1 MTLRPAGTFSRR
13 TFLKGGG
20 ALVVSFS
27 ASGLAGGLTTSN
39 ALGQPGRAAS
49 DQLDSWIAV
58 GANGRVTAYTGKCE
72 LGQGLY
78 TAQTQLIAEE
88 LRVPVG
94 HVTLVQ
100 CDTATT
106 PDQGTTSGSQSHP
119 SNFNQAN
126 LALAAAT
133 ARATLL
139 RLGAARL
146 RVPVGQLRIR
156 DGVIST
162 SADPDRGVGYGELVR
177 GERFNVPLDDAAERR
192 GSRAWTVLGTS
203 VPRLDLPALAAG
215 EQEFVHTIRVP
226 GMLHGRV
233 VRPPAVGSTLV
244 RVNERSVQDLPGFV
258 RVVVR
263 NNFVGVVAETSWA
276 AVQAVGRLEAEWT
289 PGAGLP
295 EQRDFYDS
303 LRRQQPTRDT
313 LAVDSGDVD
322 DAFGEA
328 ALVVSATYLHPYQMH
343 GSVGSSCAVADV
355 RNDTATIWS
364 ATQAVHGLRSTAA
377 ELLGLPTEHM
387 RVIFARGSGCYGLNG
402 ADTVSFDAALLSQ
415 AVGRPVRVQLSRRDE
430 MAWENYGNPYV
441 IDQRAA
447 VGADGTIVAW
457 DHESWSASLGSR
469 PGYQRPGNV
478 VTGLLAGF
486 EPAPFTPRRPAPA
499 PAGSFRN
506 RSNAAPSYVAGGGS
520 GTGTVRRERVVTHSV
535 RSHFWTGP
543 LRSPARLQNTFA
555 HESFI
560 DEIAARIGADPVEY
574 RVRHLRDPRLI
585 EVVTAAAGAARWDTR
600 PSPRPDRRRS
610 GIVTGRGIACVLYEG
625 DNGYCALVAEVEVDQ
640 ETGEIVVRRVV
651 VGHDCGPIS
660 NPDGLRNQIEGGAL
674 QGMSRALAEEV
685 TWDERRVTSDDWP
698 GYGTLDMSLQAPEI
712 ESVLINRPDERASG
726 AGETVITVVAAAIGN
741 AVFDATGA
749 RLRQVP
755 FTPDRLHSALMARG
769 V

>member
-1 MTLRPAGTFSRR
+1 MPIVRD
-13 TFLKGGG
+13 
-20 ALVVSFS
+20 
-27 ASGLAGGLTTSN
+27 
-39 ALGQPGRAAS
+39 PGRRP
-49 DQLDSWIAV
+49 
-58 GANGRVTAYTGKCE
+58 GR
-72 LGQGLY
+72 
-78 TAQTQLIAEE
+78 
-88 LRVPVG
+88 RRG
-94 HVTLVQ
+94 HQ
-100 CDTATT
+100 CDTSTT

-146 RVPVGQLRIR
+146 GVPVGRLRIR

-162 SADPDRGVGYGELVR
+162 STDPDRGVGYGELVR

-192 GSRAWTVLGTS
+192 SSRAWTVLGTS
-203 VPRLDLPALAAG
+203 VPRLDLPALAAA

-276 AVQAVGRLEAEWT
+276 AVQAASRLEAEWT

-364 ATQAVHGLRSTAA
+364 ATQAVYGLRSTAA

-441 IDQRAA
+441 IDQRGA

-506 RSNAAPSYVAGGGS
+506 RRNAAPSYVAGGGS

-535 RSHFWTGP
+535 RSHLWTGP

-585 EVVTAAAGAARWDTR
+585 EVVTAAAGAARWPKR
-600 PSPRPDRRRS
+600 
-610 GIVTGRGIACVLYEG
+610 
-625 DNGYCALVAEVEVDQ
+625 
-640 ETGEIVVRRVV
+640 
-651 VGHDCGPIS
+651 
-660 NPDGLRNQIEGGAL
+660 
-674 QGMSRALAEEV
+674 
-685 TWDERRVTSDDWP
+685 
-698 GYGTLDMSLQAPEI
+698 
-712 ESVLINRPDERASG
+712 
-726 AGETVITVVAAAIGN
+726 
-741 AVFDATGA
+741 
-749 RLRQVP
+749 
-755 FTPDRLHSALMARG
+755 
-769 V
+769 